1 MLRELGEAADGAGNV
16 VNRRVKLMRNLA
28 ALLALPLSA
37 DYAPL
42 TVSPEQQ
49 KQQTL
54 QALLTSVRT
63 AGEELPAD
71 WIGPSDLVLPS
82 PDSSIHEV
90 REVLGDEGLIPG

>member
-1 MLRELGEAADGAGNV
+1 MIVRISGEGQFDVPESHVDELNRLDEDLTKAVDSGDEAQFKSV
-16 VNRRVKLMRNLA
+16 L
-28 ALLALPLSA
+28 
-37 DYAPL
+37 
-42 TVSPEQQ
+42 E
-49 KQQTL
+49 
-54 QALLTSVRT
+54 ALLTSIRT

>member
-1 MLRELGEAADGAGNV
+1 MIVRISGEGQFEMPEVHFEELNRLDGDLTKAVDAGDDGQFTTA
-16 VNRRVKLMRNLA
+16 LE
-28 ALLALPLSA
+28 ALLA
-37 DYAPL
+37 
-42 TVSPEQQ
+42 
-49 KQQTL
+49 
-54 QALLTSVRT
+54 SVRT

>member
-1 MLRELGEAADGAGNV
+1 MIVRISGEGQFDVPENHVGELNRLDEDLTKAVDSGDEAQF
-16 VNRRVKLMRNLA
+16 KS
-28 ALLALPLSA
+28 AL
-37 DYAPL
+37 
-42 TVSPEQQ
+42 E
-49 KQQTL
+49 
-54 QALLTSVRT
+54 ALLTSVRS

>member
-1 MLRELGEAADGAGNV
+1 MIVRISGEGQFDVPESHVGELNRLDGDLTKAVDAAQF
-16 VNRRVKLMRNLA
+16 KS
-28 ALLALPLSA
+28 AL
-37 DYAPL
+37 
-42 TVSPEQQ
+42 E
-49 KQQTL
+49 
-54 QALLTSVRT
+54 ALLTSVRS